1 MLFKI
6 LTRNVMYINLRLFTV
21 LRNEYDKSAYVYE
34 IYDLKLNAT
43 RPLPENGVQDWNVK
57 QACRY

>member
-43 RPLPENGVQDWNVK
+43 RPLPENGVQD
-57 QACRY
+57 